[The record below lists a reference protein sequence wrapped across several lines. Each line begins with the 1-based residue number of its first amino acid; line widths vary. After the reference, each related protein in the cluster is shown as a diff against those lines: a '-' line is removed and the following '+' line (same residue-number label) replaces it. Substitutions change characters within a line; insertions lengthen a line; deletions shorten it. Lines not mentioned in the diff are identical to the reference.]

1 MGSWWRT
8 ELNPQGLSQGDVI
21 QLLTSGS
28 VAVPVRA
35 LRSRQLPKGKPGW
48 EELTGWSPGN
58 NGVGFYLATGKLLPC
73 LVVSHSCDLEK
84 PKDTARVLIAPMRPL
99 TAFIPEERELVLQR
113 SRANLVPL
121 SEIPGWEDSCA
132 DLRCISYV
140 DRWLVDASERV
151 ASMTEEATKIFQA
164 QLVLFF
170 TRIQVPADQFNKSI

>member
-1 MGSWWRT
+1 MASWWRI

-21 QLLTSGS
+21 RLLISGS
-28 VAVPVRA
+28 AVVPIRP
-35 LRSRQLPKGKPGW
+35 LRSRPLPKGKSGW

-58 NGVGFYLATGKLLPC
+58 NDVGHYLAAGKMLPC
-73 LVVSHSCDLEK
+73 LVVSHSCDMEK

-99 TAFIPEERELVLQR
+99 NVFSSEERELVLQR

-140 DRWLVDASERV
+140 DRWMVNASERV
-151 ASMTEEATKIFQA
+151 VSMTEEATRIFQA
-164 QLVLFF
+164 QLVHFF
-170 TRIQVPADQFNKSI
+170 TRIVVPSDDFNKAT